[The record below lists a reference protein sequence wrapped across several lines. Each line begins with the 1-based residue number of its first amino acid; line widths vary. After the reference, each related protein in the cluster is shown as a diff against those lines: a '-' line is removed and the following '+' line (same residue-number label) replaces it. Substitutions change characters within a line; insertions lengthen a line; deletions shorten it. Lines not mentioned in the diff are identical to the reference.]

1 MRILISII
9 MILGACFVLVV
20 GLLSVIYD
28 LLIRTTSRHIP
39 SEFDGRSIGYEVSSV
54 CSKASEDVQ

>member
-20 GLLSVIYD
+20 GLLSVIHD
-28 LLIRTTSRHIP
+28 LLVRTTSRHAP
-39 SEFDGRSIGYEVSSV
+39 AEFDRRAIGYEASST
-54 CSKASEDVQ
+54 CSKVLEDVQ